1 MKAAP
6 TVCITLVVDPP
17 VVHVLVHCVK
27 CINIKKEF
35 YISLQMEE
43 IKSKYYFTDAF
54 HVDTI
59 KTNPVLFTPEA
70 SLCWQPY

>member
-1 MKAAP
+1 
-6 TVCITLVVDPP
+6 
-17 VVHVLVHCVK
+17 
-27 CINIKKEF
+27 
-35 YISLQMEE
+35 MEE